1 MSLPRRVAIG
11 VGSVLPLLLLGCEPT
26 PPPLPDPPNPGA
38 YWVER
43 SDTELGAVLTET
55 CARSKSTEKPV
66 LVAFSAPW
74 CIDCRQMR
82 ALEEQPVL
90 KEELANWEKVVVHVG
105 RLDRHPDLLSAFK
118 VGAIAHWVALRPTE
132 CSAKVTDWP
141 VLRASTFEPQTGWFG
156 VKTADGLRDWLVEA
170 RAE

>member
-1 MSLPRRVAIG
+1 MTNQCLRAG
-11 VGSVLPLLLLGCEPT
+11 TVLVLTGCAPT
-26 PPPLPDPPNPGA
+26 PERLPDPPNPGA

-43 SDTELGAVLTET
+43 SDGELSAVLGAS
-55 CARSKSTEKPV
+55 CARASAAKKPV

-90 KEELANWEKVVVHVG
+90 AEELRNWEEVVVHVG
-105 RLDRHPDLLSAFK
+105 RLDRHPELLRRFS
-118 VGAIAHWVALRPTE
+118 VRAIAHWVALRPEECAAAVTE
-132 CSAKVTDWP
+132 WP

-170 RAE
+170 RTEP